1 MTAALRFQA
10 SDLDLFRAA
19 SHDRNAVHAP
29 RGGRAGEGG
38 SSAESEPIVF
48 GVLALLAVAA
58 SRRVEHMRS
67 VRAEFRAPLRIGVDY
82 EVERLES
89 DAETVAAMVAHS
101 GRRLLRAEFAP
112 GDTAGSEGRVV
123 AVPGRTLGRS
133 WTMDELRERP
143 LLEGS
148 YGPEPAAFDALR
160 AAWPGA
166 RGLTAGPWA
175 ALLWCSYFV
184 GMELPGQQ
192 AIFGGLNVRFQPAA
206 PPAPAPLDYSAR
218 VTRVDD
224 RFGLLRIDA
233 VLRWGGQPLADV
245 ALDAFFHPDP
255 MSKLGAA

>member
-1 MTAALRFQA
+1 LTAALRFQA

-38 SSAESEPIVF
+38 GSAESEPIVF
-48 GVLALLAVAA
+48 GVLALLAVA
-58 SRRVEHMRS
+58 SSLRSESVSS

-82 EVERLES
+82 EIERLEN
-89 DAETVAAMVAHS
+89 DAASVTATVARS

-112 GDTAGSEGRVV
+112 GDTAGSEGGIAARP
-123 AVPGRTLGRS
+123 ARTLGRS

-143 LLEGS
+143 VLEGS

-192 AIFGGLNVRFQPAA
+192 AIFGGLNLRFQRAA
-206 PPAPAPLDYSAR
+206 PPEPAPLDYSAR
-218 VTRVDD
+218 VTRADD
-224 RFGLLRIDA
+224 RFGLLRIEA
-233 VLRWGGQPLADV
+233 ALRWGGQPLADV